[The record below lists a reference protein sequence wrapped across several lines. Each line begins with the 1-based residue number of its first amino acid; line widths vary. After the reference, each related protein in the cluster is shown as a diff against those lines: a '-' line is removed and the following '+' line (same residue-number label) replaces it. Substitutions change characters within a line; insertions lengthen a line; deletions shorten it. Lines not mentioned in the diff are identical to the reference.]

1 MRSLQDSLPSGMWNR
16 LTEQKMTETPEAEEP
31 FHDKM

>member
-16 LTEQKMTETPEAEEP
+16 LTEQKMTETPEAGEP